1 MTVSAWLSLRGK
13 RSNLVATPRSA
24 VAERRAREAKRD
36 QGRTIEFAEYR
47 NLKTGDNRA
56 DQED

>member
-13 RSNLVATPRSA
+13 RSNLVATARSA

-47 NLKTGDNRA
+47 NLKNRG
-56 DQED
+56 